1 MKDSTK
7 VYLYT
12 GGWCLYFLQGVFGMK
27 GSYVA
32 VVLSIL
38 LVAISFLYVF
48 LSQPVSEVRKG
59 KIPYL
64 LVALDLFFLV
74 LLISKVAY
82 VIGQGEITKLEFKDL
97 QVLCI
102 TLLPVYFYYYYSK
115 KGCLKEKEM
124 RCVAVLF
131 LTFLF
136 VNYLYFYMD
145 RMAIIGSD
153 EFTNNAGR
161 FLVSIVPMLMLFD
174 EKNRLQI
181 VLGLLIS
188 FLVMLSAKREALLV
202 LLIEILLIFVWK
214 TKDSSVKQKVK
225 TYLVLLLVLFALA
238 YLSYY
243 MFENISYFQ
252 KRIYETLYGNL
263 SGRDRLLPRLLYE
276 FLYNSTDPQ
285 FLFGRGTLKTWTLV
299 GNFAH
304 NDLMELATCQ
314 GIVGIVFYL
323 NLWLALVCFWKRQEK
338 GILKLASL
346 MLLVDF
352 FCGAEFSRFYFSTYV
367 PLFAMLGFILG
378 KQKNAERRATHE

>member
-82 VIGQGEITKLEFKDL
+82 VIGQGEVTKPELKDL

-102 TLLPVYFYYYYSK
+102 TLLPVYFYYYYTK
-115 KGCLKEKEM
+115 KGSLTEKKM
-124 RCVAVLF
+124 QCVGVLF
-131 LTFLF
+131 LIFLF
-136 VNYLYFYMD
+136 VNYLYSYMD
-145 RMAIIGSD
+145 RLEFVGND

-161 FLVSIVPMLMLFD
+161 FLVTIVPMLMLFD

-181 VLGLLIS
+181 ALGILIF

-202 LLIEILLIFVWK
+202 MLIEILLVFIWK
-214 TKDSSVKQKVK
+214 TKDSSIKEKVK
-225 TYLVLLLVLFALA
+225 TYLVLLLVILALA

-243 MFENISYFQ
+243 MFENVSYFQ
-252 KRIYETLYGNL
+252 KRIFETLYGNS
-263 SGRDRLLPRLLYE
+263 SGRDKLLPRLVHE
-276 FLYNSTDPQ
+276 FLYNSTDSQ
-285 FLFGRGTLKTWTLV
+285 FLFGRGTLKTWTLA

-304 NDLMELATCQ
+304 NDLVELATCQ
-314 GIVGIVFYL
+314 GVVGVIFYL
-323 NLWLALVCFWKRQEK
+323 NLWFALVFFWKKQER

-352 FCGAEFSRFYFSTYV
+352 FCGAMFSRFYFSTYV
-367 PLFAMLGFILG
+367 TLFAMLGFILG
-378 KQKNAERRATHE
+378 KQKSIEKA

>member
-64 LVALDLFFLV
+64 LVALDLFLLV

-82 VIGQGEITKLEFKDL
+82 VIGQGEVTKPELKDL

-102 TLLPVYFYYYYSK
+102 TLLPVYFYYYYTK
-115 KGCLKEKEM
+115 KGSLTEKKM
-124 RCVAVLF
+124 QCVAVLF
-131 LTFLF
+131 LIFLF
-136 VNYLYFYMD
+136 VNYLYSYMD
-145 RMAIIGSD
+145 RLEFVGND

-161 FLVSIVPMLMLFD
+161 FLVTIVPLLMLFD

-181 VLGLLIS
+181 ALGILIF

-202 LLIEILLIFVWK
+202 MLIEILLVFIWK
-214 TKDSSVKQKVK
+214 TKDSSIKEKVK
-225 TYLVLLLVLFALA
+225 TYLVLLLVILALA

-243 MFENISYFQ
+243 MFENVSYFQ
-252 KRIYETLYGNL
+252 KRIFETLYGNS
-263 SGRDRLLPRLLYE
+263 SGRDKLLPRLVYE
-276 FLYNSTDPQ
+276 FLYNSTDSQ
-285 FLFGRGTLKTWTLV
+285 FLFGRGTLKTWMLA

-304 NDLMELATCQ
+304 NDFVELATCQ
-314 GIVGIVFYL
+314 GIVGVVFYL
-323 NLWLALVCFWKRQEK
+323 NLWFALVFFWKKQER

-352 FCGAEFSRFYFSTYV
+352 FCGAMFSRFYFSTYV
-367 PLFAMLGFILG
+367 TLFAMLGFILG
-378 KQKNAERRATHE
+378 KQKNIEKA